1 MTQLNRAEDWHL
13 VKPRMLI
20 YRARTRRKVRERVR
34 VRVRVKVRVNGIR
47 VRVKRQVT
55 DNYC

>member
-13 VKPRMLI
+13 VKPMMPI

-34 VRVRVKVRVNGIR
+34 VRVKVKVRVGIR